1 MLKNLMRF
9 IGIHAPFQQLRIAM
23 YRKAGIK
30 IGNPLLFG
38 GHIWIDVSYPQVT
51 IEDNVLLGGY
61 DFILAHSHIG
71 YENVNAPVVIKK
83 NARIGVRVTIL
94 PGVTI
99 GENSIIGAGSVVS
112 ESIPDNVV
120 AVGVPA
126 KAIKKIEKKNQNW
139 EG

>member
-1 MLKNLMRF
+1 MGKL
-9 IGIHAPFQQLRIAM
+9 
-23 YRKAGIK
+23 
-30 IGNPLLFG
+30 LLFG
-38 GHIWIDVSYPQVT
+38 GNIWIDVSYPYVT

-61 DFILAHSHIG
+61 DFILVHSHIG
-71 YENVNAPVVIKK
+71 YENVTAPVVIKK

-99 GENSIIGAGSVVS
+99 GENAIIGAGSVVS

-126 KAIKKIEKKNQNW
+126 KPIKKLNGGEQKIGEIQ
-139 EG
+139 